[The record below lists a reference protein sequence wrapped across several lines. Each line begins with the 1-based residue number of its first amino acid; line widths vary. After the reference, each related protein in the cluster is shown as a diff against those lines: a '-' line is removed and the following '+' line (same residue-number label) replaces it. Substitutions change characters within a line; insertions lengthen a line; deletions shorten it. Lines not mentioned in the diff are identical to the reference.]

1 MRLVACALLALA
13 PIVSAAAQSRDSS
26 AVAPVAP
33 VLSLEDAISIARRN
47 NPVFLQTRSAQKRA
61 GAALRSAYGV
71 LLPNVS
77 SSFSSAYREGRPQF
91 FGGQAFGSTSDI
103 VSTDAQLSIV
113 ATYNGQN
120 LLAPKAQRATLDAAE
135 SDLSTADATLRFT
148 VTGQY
153 LNVLAAMARAQ
164 LNDSLLASANAQ
176 LELSRARAAVGAAT
190 TLDVRRAEVQVGQ
203 AQVAVLRERNN
214 IETEKL
220 RLFMQLGVEQPGNVQ
235 LVTRLPV
242 DDPKLNPKLNLDEL
256 LTSARRQNPALSAA
270 RSRESAANT
279 GVSQARSAFLPTLQ
293 FQTGISG
300 YTSQATDIESTIN
313 QQRSSAAAG
322 LSNCLSNDSVRTAV
336 GLPSIAGACGSAF
349 TFTDANAAAIRK
361 ENQRYPFGFTRDP
374 ITFSASLSL
383 PIFNGLQREQRM
395 QEAEANRNDAR
406 YNVRATELRLKA
418 DVTSGYNNLLT
429 AYEAV
434 QIQTRNSEAAREALA
449 LAQERFRVG
458 ANTFVDLVQSRADYE
473 RAESDRITAIYEF
486 HRAYAT
492 LESAVGRPL
501 R

>member
-1 MRLVACALLALA
+1 MRLVVCALLALA
-13 PIVSAAAQSRDSS
+13 PVVSAAAQSRDSG
-26 AVAPVAP
+26 AVAPAP
-33 VLSLEDAISIARRN
+33 ILSLEDAISIARRN

-61 GAALRSAYGV
+61 GAALRSSYGV

-91 FGGQAFGSTSDI
+91 FGGQAFGSTSD
-103 VSTDAQLSIV
+103 VMSTDASLNIV

-120 LLAPKAQRATLDAAE
+120 LLAPKANRATLDAAE
-135 SDLSTADATLRFT
+135 SDLTTADATLRFT

-153 LNVLAAMARAQ
+153 LNVLAATARAQ

-190 TLDVRRAEVQVGQ
+190 TLNVRRAEVQVGQ

-214 IETEKL
+214 IQTEKL

-235 LVTRLPV
+235 LITRLPV
-242 DDPKLNPKLNLDEL
+242 DEPKLNLDEL
-256 LTSARRQNPALSAA
+256 LATARRQNPALSAA
-270 RSRESAANT
+270 RSRESAANV
-279 GVSQARSAFLPTLQ
+279 GVSQAKSAFLPTLQ
-293 FQTGISG
+293 FQTGLSG
-300 YTSQATDIESTIN
+300 YTSQATDIQSTIN
-313 QQRSSAAAG
+313 QQRASAAQG
-322 LSNCLSNDSVRTAV
+322 LSSCLSTDSLRTAV
-336 GLPSIAGACGSAF
+336 GLPSISQNCGSAF
-349 TFTDANAAAIRK
+349 AFTDADAAAMRK

-406 YNVRATELRLKA
+406 YNVRATELRLRA
-418 DVTSGYNNLLT
+418 EITSGYNNLLT
-429 AYEAV
+429 AYQAV

>member
-13 PIVSAAAQSRDSS
+13 PVFSAAAQSRDSG
-26 AVAPVAP
+26 AVAP
-33 VLSLEDAISIARRN
+33 VLSLQDAISIARRN
-47 NPVFLQTRSAQKRA
+47 NPLFLQTRSARQRA
-61 GAALRSAYGV
+61 GAALRTSYGV
-71 LLPNVS
+71 LLPDVS
-77 SSFSSAYREGRPQF
+77 SNFSSSYREGRPQF
-91 FGGQAFGSTSDI
+91 FGGQAFGSTSDVI
-103 VSTDAQLSIV
+103 STDASLNIIAQ
-113 ATYNGQN
+113 YNGQN
-120 LLAPKAQRATLDAAE
+120 LLAPKAQRANLDAAE
-135 SDLSTADATLRFT
+135 SDLTNADATLRFA

-164 LNDSLLASANAQ
+164 LNDSLLASAQAQ

-203 AQVAVLRERNN
+203 AQVAVLRERNS

-220 RLFMQLGVEQPGNVQ
+220 RLFMQLGVDQPSDVQ
-235 LVTRLPV
+235 LITRLPV
-242 DDPKLNPKLNLDEL
+242 DEPKLNLDEL
-256 LTSARRQNPALSAA
+256 LGTARRQNPALSAA
-270 RSRESAANT
+270 RSRESAANV
-279 GVSQARSAFLPTLQ
+279 GVSQARSAFLPTLRL
-293 FQTGISG
+293 QTGLSG
-300 YTSQATDIESTIN
+300 YTSQATDIESSIN
-313 QQRSSAAAG
+313 QQRGSAARSLA
-322 LSNCLSNDSVRTAV
+322 SCLSTDTLRTRV
-336 GLPSIAGACGSAF
+336 GLPSIAQTCSSNF
-349 TFTDANAAAIRK
+349 TFTDADAALMRRQ
-361 ENQRYPFGFTRDP
+361 NQKYPFDFTRDP

-383 PIFNGLQREQRM
+383 PIFNGLQREQRL
-395 QEAEANRNDAR
+395 QEADAARNDAR
-406 YNVRATELRLKA
+406 YTVRAQELRLKA
-418 DVTSGYNNLLT
+418 DITSGYRNLLT

-449 LAQERFRVG
+449 LSQERFRVG

>member
-13 PIVSAAAQSRDSS
+13 SAVPAAAQSRDSG
-26 AVAPVAP
+26 AVAPI
-33 VLSLEDAISIARRN
+33 LSLQDAITIARRN
-47 NPVFLQTRSAQKRA
+47 NPLYLQTRSARQRA
-61 GAALRSAYGV
+61 GAALRTSYGV
-71 LLPNVS
+71 LLPDVS
-77 SSFSSAYREGRPQF
+77 SNFSSAYREGRPQF

-103 VSTDAQLSIV
+103 ISTDASLNVV

-120 LLAPKAQRATLDAAE
+120 LLAPKAQRANLDAAE
-135 SDLSTADATLRFT
+135 SDLTTADATLRFA

-164 LNDSLLASANAQ
+164 LNDSLLASAQAQ
-176 LELSRARAAVGAAT
+176 LDLSSARAAVGAAT

-220 RLFMQLGVEQPGNVQ
+220 RLFMQLGVDQPSDVQ
-235 LVTRLPV
+235 LITRLPV
-242 DDPKLNPKLNLDEL
+242 DEPTLNLDEL
-256 LTSARRQNPALSAA
+256 LTTARRQNPALSAA
-270 RSRESAANT
+270 RSRESAANV
-279 GVSQARSAFLPTLQ
+279 GVSQARSSFLPTLR
-293 FQTGISG
+293 FQTGFSG
-300 YTSQATDIESTIN
+300 YTSQATDIESTIS
-313 QQRSSAAAG
+313 QQRGSAARG
-322 LSNCLSNDSVRTAV
+322 LSSCLSTDSLRTKV
-336 GLPSIAGACGSAF
+336 GLPSIAQNCSSSF
-349 TFTDANAAAIRK
+349 TFTDADAALMRRD
-361 ENQRYPFGFTRDP
+361 NQKYPFGFTRDP

-395 QEAEANRNDAR
+395 QEADANRNDAR
-406 YNVRATELRLKA
+406 YAVRAQELRLKA
-418 DVTSGYNNLLT
+418 DITSGYRNLLT
-429 AYEAV
+429 AYQAV

-449 LAQERFRVG
+449 LSQERFRVG

>member
-1 MRLVACALLALA
+1 MRLVTCALLALA
-13 PIVSAAAQSRDSS
+13 PVVPAAAQSRDSG
-26 AVAPVAP
+26 AVAP
-33 VLSLEDAISIARRN
+33 VLSLQDAISIARRN
-47 NPVFLQTRSAQKRA
+47 NPLFLQTRSARQRA
-61 GAALRSAYGV
+61 GAALRTSYGV
-71 LLPNVS
+71 LLPDVS
-77 SSFSSAYREGRPQF
+77 SNFSTAYREGRPQF

-103 VSTDAQLSIV
+103 VSTDASLNVV

-120 LLAPKAQRATLDAAE
+120 LLAPKAQRANLDAAE
-135 SDLSTADATLRFT
+135 SDLTSADATLRFA

-164 LNDSLLASANAQ
+164 LNDSLLASAQAQ

-203 AQVAVLRERNN
+203 AQVSVLRERNN

-235 LVTRLPV
+235 LTTRLPV
-242 DDPKLNPKLNLDEL
+242 DEPKLNLDEL
-256 LTSARRQNPALSAA
+256 LAGARRQNPALAAA
-270 RSRESAANT
+270 RSREAAASV
-279 GVSQARSAFLPTLQ
+279 GVRQARSAFLPTLRL
-293 FQTGISG
+293 QTGLSG
-300 YTSQATDIESTIN
+300 YTSQATDIESSIN
-313 QQRSSAAAG
+313 QQRGSAARS
-322 LSNCLSNDSVRTAV
+322 LSNCLSTDSLRVKV
-336 GLPSIAGACGSAF
+336 GLTPIAGTCASNF
-349 TFTDANAAAIRK
+349 TFTDADAALMRR
-361 ENQRYPFGFTRDP
+361 ENQKYPFDFTRDP

-395 QEAEANRNDAR
+395 QEADATRNDAR
-406 YNVRATELRLKA
+406 YTVRAQELRITQE
-418 DVTSGYNNLLT
+418 VTSGYRNLLT

-434 QIQTRNSEAAREALA
+434 QIQTQNSQAAREALA

>member
-13 PIVSAAAQSRDSS
+13 SAVPAAAQSRDSG
-26 AVAPVAP
+26 AVAPI
-33 VLSLEDAISIARRN
+33 LSLQDAISIARRN
-47 NPVFLQTRSAQKRA
+47 NPVFLQTRSARQRA
-61 GAALRSAYGV
+61 GAALRTSYGV
-71 LLPNVS
+71 LLPDVS
-77 SSFSSAYREGRPQF
+77 SNFSSAYREGRPQF

-103 VSTDAQLSIV
+103 VSTDASLNIV

-120 LLAPKAQRATLDAAE
+120 LLAPKAQRANLDAAE
-135 SDLSTADATLRFT
+135 SDLTSADALLRFT

-220 RLFMQLGVEQPGNVQ
+220 RLFMQLGVEQPSNVQ

-242 DDPKLNPKLNLDEL
+242 DEPKLDLNDL
-256 LTSARRQNPALSAA
+256 LSSARRQNPALSAA
-270 RSRESAANT
+270 KSRETSANV
-279 GVSQARSAFLPTLQ
+279 GVRQARSAYLPTLR
-293 FQTGISG
+293 FQTGLSG
-300 YTSQATDIESTIN
+300 YTSQATDIESSIN
-313 QQRSSAAAG
+313 QQRSSAARG
-322 LSNCLSNDSVRTAV
+322 LSSCLSTDTLRTKV
-336 GLPSIAGACGSAF
+336 GLPSIASSCSSNFA
-349 TFTDANAAAIRK
+349 FTDADAALMRRD
-361 ENQRYPFGFTRDP
+361 NQKYPFDFTRDP
-374 ITFSASLSL
+374 ITFSASLSI
-383 PIFNGLQREQRM
+383 PIFNGLQREQRT

-406 YNVRATELRLKA
+406 YSVRAQELRITQE
-418 DVTSGYNNLLT
+418 VTSGYRNLMT
-429 AYEAV
+429 AYQAV
-434 QIQTRNSEAAREALA
+434 QIQTQNSQAAREALA